1 MIRRAFTALGRA
13 GLILFILGC
22 IIITVMAM
30 TPGTAWANHDLRK
43 TSEDLFGPNYWAVW
57 LMVPVPLAIF
67 GWFAWK
73 LYQASKRERER

>member
-1 MIRRAFTALGRA
+1 M
-13 GLILFILGC
+13 
-22 IIITVMAM
+22 M
-30 TPGTAWANHDLRK
+30 PGAVWANHDLRK

-73 LYQASKRERER
+73 LYQASKRERGR